1 MRTHGGWSARVG
13 TTALIAVALGPVSV
27 SAMSA
32 SPAAADDSLFSSG
45 SVVPGTD
52 AVVTSDWG
60 DITRQEQK
68 QTLDGGVWNPT
79 RDAGSMWSLT
89 SGYGIQDAWLRGA
102 TGHDVTV
109 AVIDTGVAP
118 VPGLTAADDKLM
130 NGPDLSFD
138 GQSPD
143 TRYVDGFGHG
153 THMAGIIGGEDDGWK
168 KDVPNPALFAGV
180 APESQILNVK
190 VGTAD
195 GGVDVSQVIAALNW
209 VTQHKDDAGMH
220 VRVISLAYGTL
231 SPQPWQVDPLARAV
245 EDAWKAGITVVVAA
259 GNDGN
264 AATRLLMPA
273 LDPHVI
279 AVGAADTEGTVDPS
293 DDGLADFSSGGSAAR
308 HPDLL
313 APGKSVVSLRV
324 EGSYADT
331 FSPEGRVAGDA
342 SGRFFRG
349 SGTSQATAFA
359 TGVVALMLDIKG
371 DLKPDQVKAILM
383 GTARPVSG
391 SAAGVVNVPAALA
404 MVKVVKTLSTG
415 VVIDGSTGRVLSGLN
430 LSPWSTGAGS
440 LEQSRGGEHVVDP
453 VSGAVLTGEVDA
465 LGNPWSGSAW
475 ASLSGGRKAWNH
487 GTWNGQDWTGDG
499 WQNRSWKAVPWTGI
513 GWSGIPWNAHG
524 NSATWEARS
533 WRGQDWK
540 ARSWREESWSAR
552 SWRELY

>member
-1 MRTHGGWSARVG
+1 MPLDLNAPNRHISLDLSFGRRHPESHEGTTGRGFGMRVRRGWGARVG
-13 TTALIAVALGPVSV
+13 VAGLMALALAPSGSGLV
-27 SAMSA
+27 A
-32 SPAAADDSLFSSG
+32 SPAAADDSPGSTVG
-45 SVVPGTD
+45 SVLTSND

-60 DITRQEQK
+60 DITNQQEK
-68 QTLDGGVWNPT
+68 RTLEGGVWDPT
-79 RDAGSMWSLT
+79 RDPGSMWSLT
-89 SGYGIQDAWLRGA
+89 AGYGIQDAWAHGA

-245 EDAWKAGITVVVAA
+245 EGAWKAGITVVVAA

-308 HPDLL
+308 RPDLL

-324 EGSYADT
+324 QGSYADT
-331 FSPEGRVAGDA
+331 FSPEGQVQGDA

-359 TGVVALMLDIKG
+359 AGVVALMMDVKG
-371 DLKPDQVKAILM
+371 DLKPDQVKAILTA
-383 GTARPVSG
+383 TARPVQG

-404 MVKVVKTLSTG
+404 LVKTVKTLPLGTI
-415 VVIDGSTGRVLSGLN
+415 IDGATGRLLAGLN
-430 LSPWSTGAGS
+430 LSPWSTGTGS

-453 VSGAVLTGEVDA
+453 VSGSVLTGEVDA

-475 ASLSGGRKAWNH
+475 ATLSGGRKAWNH

-499 WQNRSWKAVPWTGI
+499 WQNRSWKAVPWT
-513 GWSGIPWNAHG
+513 
-524 NSATWEARS
+524 
-533 WRGQDWK
+533 
-540 ARSWREESWSAR
+540 
-552 SWRELY
+552 